1 MADIKFEENSHERNE
16 TLEQTVEPETDLK
29 TVLLDYV
36 GEKHSPEDNNVTVHM
51 IIETMAQEFPEFVL
65 AVAEENFIRG
75 YNQALLD
82 TDTNLFDQKNTT
94 SVKDEDQG

>member
-1 MADIKFEENSHERNE
+1 MADIKFEENSHEKNE
-16 TLEQTVEPETDLK
+16 TLEQTVKPETDLK

-36 GEKHSPEDNNVTVHM
+36 GEKHNPEDNNVTVHM

-82 TDTNLFDQKNTT
+82 SDVTLFEQRNNTDNT
-94 SVKDEDQG
+94 DEEQG